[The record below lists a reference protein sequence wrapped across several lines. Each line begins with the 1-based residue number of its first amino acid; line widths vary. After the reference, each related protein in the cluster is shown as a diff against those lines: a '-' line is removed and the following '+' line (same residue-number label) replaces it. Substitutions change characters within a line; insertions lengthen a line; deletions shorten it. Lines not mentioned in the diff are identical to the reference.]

1 MTQLSLRRTI
11 FRTLKKDT
19 VLGFLFVPFYA
30 MAEITLSILV
40 ATLLQLLF
48 VDTPRVPV
56 SQLVPKNLQSV
67 IDFGQTLDRKDL
79 AFAIPLIIVA
89 VGFVKMLAGFSSG
102 YLLERAGHKLS
113 LVLRSEFL
121 KKYLSTTGEVL
132 DKRNKDETANQLF
145 ADTALLQGFVGRGG
159 ISLFRDALMIL
170 CLFVAMF
177 WLAPKFMLVSM
188 LVVLP
193 TIFVLR
199 KIFGF
204 INYYARESIVRQVAL
219 ATRILQTKRGLLT
232 IFAQRLQSRERF
244 DLSTQA
250 NAYYLFI
257 KKSFWVRMGFRP
269 TLELVAILGLAWLGH
284 YRLTGQNLQMATY
297 SALFIM
303 AGAAFRPLKNLA
315 QIVSQAAEVKAVFVR
330 LDDEWKRLQTL
341 NSIEPVI
348 EQSDHATS
356 QNKHVCVLDKI
367 SYQQDDKKIVD
378 NVSLAIPRGSRSVF
392 VGESGAGKSTVL
404 RLMAGLLTP
413 TSGRIVAMDTHFLMA
428 TQDAYLFRGTVRD
441 NVVYTRADVLH
452 TEDKL
457 ADLLSQLGLVH
468 SSSGVQF
475 LREKRLGFLGEGL
488 SGGEK
493 ARVSLARALFA
504 EPDVLLLDEPTAN
517 LDSETSAL
525 FWKAVDSWQ
534 AKNRSSRTIIAVSH
548 ALSEVKDFDLCFVF
562 GEGRLLRQGKPADV
576 FKS

>member
-1 MTQLSLRRTI
+1 MTRTSLRRTI

-19 VLGFLFVPFYA
+19 ALGFLFVPFYA
-30 MAEITLSILV
+30 MSEIALSILV

-48 VDTPRVPV
+48 ADTPRVPV
-56 SQLVPKNLQSV
+56 SKLVPQNLQSV

-89 VGFVKMLAGFSSG
+89 VGFVKMLAGFSSS

-113 LVLRSEFL
+113 RVLRSEFL
-121 KKYLSTTGEVL
+121 KSYLSTTGEVL

-159 ISLFRDALMIL
+159 ISLFRDALMII
-170 CLFVAMF
+170 CLFFAMF
-177 WLAPKFMLVSM
+177 WLAPQFMLVA
-188 LVVLP
+188 LVVIIPL
-193 TIFVLR
+193 VLVFR
-199 KIFGF
+199 KLFGI
-204 INYYARESIVRQVAL
+204 INFYARESIVRQVAL

-232 IFAQRLQSRERF
+232 IFAQRLQNRERF
-244 DLSTQA
+244 DLSIQA

-284 YRLTGQNLQMATY
+284 YRLTGQNLQMATF
-297 SALFIM
+297 STLFIM
-303 AGAAFRPLKNLA
+303 AGASFRPLKNLA
-315 QIVSQAAEVKAVFVR
+315 QIISQAAEVKAVFVR
-330 LDDEWKRLQTL
+330 LEDEWNRLQTL
-341 NSIEPVI
+341 NLSSSNANRSETT
-348 EQSDHATS
+348 TS
-356 QNKHVCVLDKI
+356 HEKHVCVLDKI
-367 SYQQDDKKIVD
+367 SYHQDDKKIVD
-378 NVSLAIPRGSRSVF
+378 DVSLSIPRGSRSVF
-392 VGESGAGKSTVL
+392 IGESGAGKSTVL

-413 TSGRIVAMDTHFLMA
+413 TEGCVAAMDSHFLMA

-441 NVVYTRADVLH
+441 NIVYTSSEVLH

-468 SSSGVQF
+468 SSSGVHF

-517 LDSETSAL
+517 LDSETSTL
-525 FWKAVDSWQ
+525 FWNAVDAWQ
-534 AKNRSSRTIIAVSH
+534 ARDKSSRTVIAVSH
-548 ALSEVKDFDLCFVF
+548 ALAEVKDFDLCFVF
-562 GEGRLLRQGKPADV
+562 GEGRLLRHGKPSDV
-576 FKS
+576 FKN